1 MSSHVDDGGV
11 PPQVS
16 TKASER
22 KAKAAHELRA
32 LLIVAGYLWVFFA
45 ALAAYRALITQE
57 VTGTLVFR
65 FGYNALAALIVAKVI
80 LLGRWIKLG
89 ERRPGGFLIV
99 SVLRKAIVYTGF
111 LVVFVVIEKVV
122 EGLLHG
128 ERARSTVAALLG
140 LGWDEIL
147 ALLLVVV
154 LALVPLF
161 AFVELDRVLGDGKL
175 FALFWRK
182 GAQ

>member
-1 MSSHVDDGGV
+1 
-11 PPQVS
+11 
-16 TKASER
+16 
-22 KAKAAHELRA
+22 
-32 LLIVAGYLWVFFA
+32 VFFA

-57 VTGTLVFR
+57 VTETLVFR

-122 EGLLHG
+122 EGRSDPSGDDDLLP
-128 ERARSTVAALLG
+128 V
-140 LGWDEIL
+140 I
-147 ALLLVVV
+147 V
-154 LALVPLF
+154 LSAVSS
-161 AFVELDRVLGDGKL
+161 G
-175 FALFWRK
+175 
-182 GAQ
+182 